1 MFVELL
7 VNIELGNRM
16 DVLYW
21 EKLMVSWEIS
31 WKLSEFIYLIEFVE
45 KEMVLILDVIMY
57 VINYCVKF

>member
-1 MFVELL
+1 MFVGLL

-16 DVLYW
+16 DDLYW

-57 VINYCVKF
+57 IINYCVKF